1 MARPKA
7 PLWSQS
13 ILARSPSTLSKC
25 FPILARAT
33 ANGDGNSNAIVA
45 NASRLDEIGGS

>member
-13 ILARSPSTLSKC
+13 ILARSPLSKC